1 MSSLYDLIME
11 VQKIREAIDSI
22 EVKSVRN
29 ASFIVYAY
37 NKCND
42 IVEVLKRSIDGE
54 RVSPKPNQNGEEKEY
69 ETDSEPIMEEVG
81 EKNGEP
87 NRAITSCD

>member
-1 MSSLYDLIME
+1 MQTLYDFGVE

-22 EVKSVRN
+22 EVKGAKN

-42 IVEVLKRSIDGE
+42 IINAINQIIDEQQTPPSG
-54 RVSPKPNQNGEEKEY
+54 QNGEETI
-69 ETDSEPIMEEVG
+69 ETDENFEEEEG
-81 EKNGEP
+81 EMNGEP
-87 NRAITSCD
+87 DSGTIASD